1 MVKKF
6 IPEGVADINYDEYEK
21 ISAIERSVLDVFQKA
36 GYRQILTPSF
46 EYYDLFSDG
55 GISVDPEDMYKIM
68 DTSGKIMVLRPDAT
82 VPIARM
88 VATHYKE
95 NSGEIRLMYLTNV
108 FRSADYR
115 AGGKRE
121 FRQAGIEYFGNP
133 SPEADAEVILTAMNA
148 VKQSGFEDLTTE
160 LGNAEFFRGFLE
172 ELKADGV
179 FEREEDEKEL
189 RSMMEAKNV
198 PGISQFCSE
207 RGIAER
213 YSEILMELPVMYGPI
228 AEVMEKAE
236 AASVNDRMRGAVEN
250 LRQIAEIIGD
260 SAHLTA
266 DMSLIGSMEYY
277 SGMTF
282 RVYLKESGAI
292 AGSGG
297 RYDRLLK
304 KFGRNIPA
312 AGFGLNID
320 LLYEASRMDAPDAD
334 VLNIALG
341 KGRLADITIEK
352 LKEAGIE
359 FPEYTKKSRK
369 LIFTDKTG
377 RYRIIFV
384 KAVDVGIYVEKG
396 ACDVGII
403 GKDTLLESAS
413 DVFEMLDLG
422 YGKCIFAVAAPEG
435 FQYNPRKKL
444 RVASKYPRVAR
455 EFFAQYGRSIEI
467 IKINGS
473 VELAPLV
480 GLSDVI
486 VDIVETGNTLKA
498 NGLEVVEPITDISAR
513 FIVNCAS
520 MKTKQREVTELMK
533 LLKKRIEISE
543 NHRN

>member
-1 MVKKF
+1 MINKF

-21 ISAIERSVLDVFQKA
+21 ISAMENSVLDVFRSA

-46 EYYDLFSDG
+46 EYFDLFSDG
-55 GISVDPEDMYKIM
+55 DVSVNTEDMYKII
-68 DTSGKIMVLRPDAT
+68 DTNGKIMVLRPDAT
-82 VPIARM
+82 IPIARM
-88 VATHYKE
+88 VATHYRE
-95 NSGEIRLMYLTNV
+95 SSGAVKLMYLTNV

-115 AGGKRE
+115 AGGRGE
-121 FRQAGIEYFGNP
+121 FRQAGIECFGTD
-133 SPEADAEVILTAMNA
+133 SPETDAEIITTAIDA
-148 VKQSGFEDLTTE
+148 VQKCGFRDLTTE
-160 LGNAEFFRGFLE
+160 IGNAEYFKGFMQEMKSAGMFSGPE
-172 ELKADGV
+172 E
-179 FEREEDEKEL
+179 EREL
-189 RSMMEAKNV
+189 RSMMETKNI
-198 PGISQFCSE
+198 PGIRKYCEEHSIEEKYASV
-207 RGIAER
+207 
-213 YSEILMELPVMYGPI
+213 LMELPVMYGTI
-228 AEVMEKAE
+228 TEVLDHAYRT
-236 AASVNDRMRGAVEN
+236 AINDQMREAVEN
-250 LRQIAEIIGD
+250 LRNIAD
-260 SAHLTA
+260 RLNATADLTA
-266 DMSLIGSMEYY
+266 DMSLIGSMDYY
-277 SGMTF
+277 SGMIF
-282 RVYLKESGAI
+282 RIYLKESGAI
-292 AGSGG
+292 VGSGG

-304 KFGRNIPA
+304 KFGKNIPA
-312 AGFGLNID
+312 AGFGLNIN
-320 LLYEASRMDAPDAD
+320 LLYEASLTEEDTGS

-359 FPEYTKKSRK
+359 FPDYTKKSRK

-396 ACDVGII
+396 ACDVGVI

-422 YGKCIFAVAAPEG
+422 YGKCIFAVAAPKG

-444 RVASKYPRVAR
+444 RVASKYPRVAK
-455 EFFAQYGRSIEI
+455 EFFAKSGRSIEI

-486 VDIVETGNTLKA
+486 VDIVETGNTLKE

-520 MKTKQREVTELMK
+520 LKTKQAQVTELIR
-533 LLKKRIEISE
+533 LLRERTE
-543 NHRN
+543 Q

>member
-1 MVKKF
+1 MIDKF
-6 IPEGVADINYDEYEK
+6 IPEGVADINYEEYEK
-21 ISAIERSVLDVFQKA
+21 ISAIETSVLNTFKEA

-46 EYYDLFSDG
+46 EYFDLFSDG
-55 GISVDPEDMYKIM
+55 DISVDTEDMYKIM

-95 NSGEIRLMYLTNV
+95 NSGEIKLMYLTNV

-121 FRQAGIEYFGNP
+121 FRQAGIEYFGNQT
-133 SPEADAEVILTAMNA
+133 PETDAGIILTAVKA
-148 VKQSGFEDLTTE
+148 VVESGFRDLTTE
-160 LGNAEFFRGFLE
+160 IGNAEFFNGFME
-172 ELKADGV
+172 ELKNSGV
-179 FEREEDEKEL
+179 FKREEDEKKL
-189 RSMMEAKNV
+189 RSMMESKNI
-198 PGISQFCSE
+198 PGIRQYCGDHEIS
-207 RGIAER
+207 GKYA
-213 YSEILMELPVMYGPI
+213 EILMELPVMYGPVE
-228 AEVMEKAE
+228 EVLEKAE
-236 AASVNDRMRGAVEN
+236 AASINERMRGAVEN
-250 LRQIAEIIGD
+250 LRRIASLIGE
-260 SAHLTA
+260 SSNLTA
-266 DMSLIGSMEYY
+266 DMSLIGSMDYY
-277 SGMTF
+277 SGMIF

-297 RYDRLLK
+297 RYDGLLK
-304 KFGRNIPA
+304 KFGKDIPA

-320 LLYEASRMDAPDAD
+320 LLYEAAQMEVPDAGM
-334 VLNIALG
+334 LNIALG

-359 FPEYTKKSRK
+359 FPDYTKKSRK

-377 RYRIIFV
+377 QYRIIFV

-422 YGKCIFAVAAPEG
+422 YGKCIFAVAAPKG
-435 FQYNPRKKL
+435 FQYDPKKKL

-455 EFFAQYGRSIEI
+455 EFFAKYGRSIEI

-498 NGLEVVEPITDISAR
+498 NGLEVIEPITDISAR

-520 MKTKQREVTELMK
+520 LKTKQKGVTELMK
-533 LLKKRIEISE
+533 LLKERTE
-543 NHRN
+543 

>member
-21 ISAIERSVLDVFQKA
+21 ISAIEQSVLNAFGEA

-46 EYYDLFSDG
+46 EYYDLFSDED
-55 GISVDPEDMYKIM
+55 ISVNTEDMYKII
-68 DTSGKIMVLRPDAT
+68 DTNGKIMVLRPDAT

-95 NSGEIRLMYLTNV
+95 TSGEIRLMYLTNV

-121 FRQAGIEYFGNP
+121 FRQAGIECFGNK
-133 SPEADAEVILTAMNA
+133 SPETDADIILTSIEA
-148 VKQSGFEDLTTE
+148 VKASGFGNLKTE
-160 LGNAEFFRGFLE
+160 LGNAEYFKGFME
-172 ELKADGV
+172 ELRIHGV
-179 FEREEDEKEL
+179 FTDTEDERRL
-189 RSMMEAKNV
+189 RTMMETKNI
-198 PGISQFCSE
+198 PGI
-207 RGIAER
+207 RR
-213 YSEILMELPVMYGPI
+213 YCEDREIEEKYSNVLLQLPLMYGKI
-228 AEVMEKAE
+228 ETVLERAYETAVNEK
-236 AASVNDRMRGAVEN
+236 MRQAVDN
-250 LRQIAEIIGD
+250 LRAIVQHIG
-260 SAHLTA
+260 SAVSLTA
-266 DMSLIGSMEYY
+266 DMSLIGNMDYY
-277 SGMTF
+277 SGMIF
-282 RVYLKESGAI
+282 RIYLRDSGAI

-297 RYDRLLK
+297 RYDGLLK
-304 KFGRNIPA
+304 KFGKDIPA
-312 AGFGLNID
+312 AGFGLNVD
-320 LLYEASRMDAPDAD
+320 LLYEASQTDAD
-334 VLNIALG
+334 DAEVLNIALG

-352 LKEAGIE
+352 FREAGIE
-359 FPEYTKKSRK
+359 FPDYNKKSRK

-422 YGKCIFAVAAPEG
+422 YGRCSFAVAAPKG
-435 FQYNPRKKL
+435 FEYSPTRKL
-444 RVASKYPRVAR
+444 RVASKYPRVAKD
-455 EFFAQYGRSIEI
+455 FFAKFGRSIEI

-486 VDIVETGNTLKA
+486 VDIVETGNTLKE
-498 NGLEVVEPITDISAR
+498 NGLEVIETITDISAR
-513 FIVNCAS
+513 FIVNRAS
-520 MKTKQREVTELMK
+520 LKTKQEEVTELM
-533 LLKKRIEISE
+533 RILRERTE
-543 NHRN
+543 EK